1 MDVFMKCVGL
11 AVVGAILTLVT
22 RKHGSEFA
30 LLASISV
37 VVAITMLALAFLKP
51 VISFVSDL
59 QTSAMV
65 SSSVLTP
72 VMKTLAIGFLSDT
85 AKNLCDDAGEKTIG
99 STLQTAGGIASVYVM
114 LPLMSSVLKLVE
126 GLI

>member
-22 RKHGSEFA
+22 KKHGGEFA
-30 LLASISV
+30 LLASTGV

-51 VISFVSDL
+51 VITFVSEL
-59 QTSAMV
+59 QTSAMI

-72 VMKTLAIGFLSDT
+72 VMKTLAIGIMSDT

-99 STLQTAGGIASVYVM
+99 STLQTAGAVASVYVM

-126 GLI
+126 QLI

>member
-22 RKHGSEFA
+22 KKHGGEFA
-30 LLASISV
+30 LLASMGV
-37 VVAITMLALAFLKP
+37 VVMITMLAMAFLKP
-51 VISFVSDL
+51 VITFVSEL

-65 SSSVLTP
+65 SGSVLTP
-72 VMKTLAIGFLSDT
+72 VMKTLAIGFLTDT

-99 STLQTAGGIASVYVM
+99 STLQTAGCIASVYVM

-126 GLI
+126 QLI